1 MLTTRRIMALLEVA
15 PHVDWVRYYR
25 FSTLSGN

>member
-1 MLTTRRIMALLEVA
+1 MITTRRLMALLEVA

-25 FSTLSGN
+25 FSTSSNN